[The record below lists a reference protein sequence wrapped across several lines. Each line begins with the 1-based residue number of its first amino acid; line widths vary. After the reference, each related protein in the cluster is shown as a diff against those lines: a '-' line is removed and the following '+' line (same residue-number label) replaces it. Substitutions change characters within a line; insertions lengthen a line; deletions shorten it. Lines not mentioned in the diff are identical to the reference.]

1 MDIIQCSKKLKVL
14 DKKRLLDQQNK
25 QRMKY
30 GLKARKRL
38 DIEFITRKNNAIL
51 QTEEKKLQD
60 EEILEG
66 YA

>member
-1 MDIIQCSKKLKVL
+1 MEIIQCSKKLKVL
-14 DKKRLLDQQNK
+14 DKKRLLEKQNE
-25 QRMKY
+25 QRVKY
-30 GLKARKRL
+30 GLNPHKRL
-38 DIEFITRKNNAIL
+38 DIEFITRKNNAVL